1 MTLTKA
7 APKASTRKL
16 RLKKDAAAP
25 SPMPAAKG
33 GFPIVGVGA
42 SAGGF
47 EAFQDL
53 LKHLPVDTGM
63 GFVLV
68 QHLDPQHES
77 ALVPLLQRSTSM
89 PVLQVTQGMV
99 VERNHIYIIP
109 PNVLMEISK
118 GALILT
124 PRGRVRGAAR
134 SIDCFFE
141 ALAEDQRENAI
152 GVVLS
157 GTATDGTMGLESVK
171 GEGGLTF
178 AQDDTAKYD
187 SMPRSAIAAGCVDFV
202 LSPEAIAK
210 ELARIAKHPFVV
222 AAALPLPE
230 TGRLASEAE
239 RENDQ
244 SDPPGKALASG
255 GKGTPRTDSRQALT
269 EAKAEP
275 DKAQLEGYAK
285 ILALL
290 HRHCGVDFS
299 FYKSST
305 IQRRVARR
313 LVLNKHETLADY
325 AAFLKGNTHELDA
338 LYSDVLI
345 SVTSFF
351 RNPEAFDILKQKVF
365 PKLIGPPKRDGP
377 LRIWVLGCSTGQEAY
392 SLAMTFAEAVTDK
405 PNPPK
410 LQIFATDLNEA
421 LLEKARAG
429 LYAKSLAQDIGQER
443 LQRFFTEEE
452 GGYRVNKALREQV
465 VFARQ
470 NVMSDPPF
478 SRMDLISCRNLLI
491 YFEPELQKKIFPAFH
506 YALKPDGYL
515 FLGAS
520 ESIGQFT
527 DLFTAADKKQKI
539 FVRKSAKTPSFHSPQ
554 PRERNAQ
561 RPGGKRSLEEGPFLP
576 DANGGEFNAQREA
589 DRISVSLFAP
599 PGVLINAEGQILQ
612 FRGATGAF
620 LEPPTGKASFD
631 LLKMA
636 PEGLMLPL
644 RAAIQTARR
653 EHVTV
658 CQENVQMRKNGILR
672 AVNLRVIPLRNLKEP
687 CLLVLFEN
695 TEAAGPAGPGQ
706 PSQPPTPKGKREAAN
721 RITELEQ
728 ELAETRDYL
737 LSIQEQNESFTDDLQ
752 ASSEELQSANEELQS
767 INEELETSKEEL
779 ESTNE
784 ELTTIN
790 EELVHRDAE
799 QSRLNSDLNNLQASL
814 QTAILL
820 LGRDLS
826 IRRFSPSAEKI
837 FNLVAADL
845 GRNFV
850 GLRHHL
856 NLPGLADMLTDVME
870 SISPREMEVQDR
882 EGRWFSLQV
891 RPYLTL
897 DKRIDGVVL
906 VLNDIN
912 DLKHQQQQIAA
923 ARDYAEAILRTLPVP
938 FLILRADLRVQS
950 ASDVFYK
957 VFDVDASE
965 SEGRLIY
972 ELGNR
977 QWDIPDL
984 RKLLEDILP
993 QKNHFTGYEVNHEF
1007 ETLGSRTMLLNARQ
1021 VDSADGTP
1029 DRIVL
1034 AIEDIT
1040 DRTQAERSLRH
1051 AMAEIE
1057 QSSRAKD
1064 EFLAALSHEL
1074 RTPLTPVL
1082 MTASALE
1089 SDTTLSD
1096 DLRSQLGMI
1105 RRNVE
1110 LEARLIDDLLDLTR
1124 ISHGKLQ
1131 ISPVVSD
1138 IHDLLE
1144 HTAEIV
1150 RSDGPGKQVRIRF
1163 MLDAKNHHVLADP
1176 ARLQQ
1181 VFWNLIKNA
1190 LKFTPTGGAITVR
1203 TQSDKDGS
1211 IRISVAD
1218 TGIGI
1223 AKESLTRIFN
1233 AFEQIEANGVHQF
1246 GGLGLGLAISK
1257 AIVMAHG
1264 GEIIAESQGEGHGAT
1279 FSVELATGNAPQIQP
1294 VKADPPVGPDHH
1306 LRLLVVED
1314 HEATLAVLYR
1324 LLTRRGHQV
1333 TTATNSRD
1341 ALTAYAA
1348 ANFDAVIT
1356 DLGLPDGSGLDLM
1369 REIQRQRPVP
1379 GIALSGYGMEED
1391 FHQTKEAGFFAH
1403 LVKPVNL
1410 DQLRLLLNQLPKG
1423 V

>member
-1 MTLTKA
+1 
-7 APKASTRKL
+7 
-16 RLKKDAAAP
+16 
-25 SPMPAAKG
+25 
-33 GFPIVGVGA
+33 
-42 SAGGF
+42 
-47 EAFQDL
+47 
-53 LKHLPVDTGM
+53 M

-77 ALVPLLQRSTSM
+77 ALVLLLQRCTPI
-89 PVLQVTQGMV
+89 PVLQVTHGMQ

-109 PNVLMEISK
+109 PNVMMEISK
-118 GALILT
+118 GVLNLT
-124 PRGRVRGAAR
+124 PRGRVRGPAR

-141 ALAEDQRENAI
+141 SLAEDQRENAI

-171 GEGGLTF
+171 AEGGLTF
-178 AQDDTAKYD
+178 AQDETAKYD
-187 SMPRSAIAAGCVDFV
+187 SMPHSAIAAGCVDFV

-210 ELARIAKHPFVV
+210 ELARIAKHPFVM
-222 AAALPLPE
+222 AAATGPQP
-230 TGRLASEAE
+230 GRLASEAE
-239 RENDQ
+239 RESDQ
-244 SDPPGKALASG
+244 SDDADTALASG
-255 GKGTPRTDSRQALT
+255 GHGTPRTDSRRART
-269 EAKAEP
+269 EARDEP
-275 DKAQLEGYAK
+275 GKESLEGYVK
-285 ILALL
+285 ILGLL
-290 HRHCGVDFS
+290 RKHCGVDFS
-299 FYKSST
+299 LYKSST

-313 LVLNKHETLADY
+313 LVLNKHETLAAY
-325 AAFLKGNTHELDA
+325 GTFLNGNTKELDA

-351 RNPEAFDILKQKVF
+351 RNPEAFEILKNKVF
-365 PKLIGPPKRDGP
+365 PKLLAQPKRNGL

-392 SLAMTFAEAVTDK
+392 SLAMTFAEAVTE
-405 PNPPK
+405 NPHPMK

-421 LLEKARAG
+421 LLDKARAG
-429 LYAKSLAQDIGQER
+429 LYAKSLAMDITPER
-443 LQRFFTEEE
+443 LRRFFTEEE

-506 YALKPDGYL
+506 YALKPEGYL

-539 FVRKSAKTPSFHSPQ
+539 FIRKSATTPSFHSPQ
-554 PRERNAQ
+554 PKEPAAQ
-561 RPGGKRSLEEGPFLP
+561 RQGQRSLAEGQFAHAP
-576 DANGGEFNAQREA
+576 GGEFNAQREA

-644 RAAIQTARR
+644 RAAIQVARR
-653 EHVTV
+653 DNTTV
-658 CQENVQMRKNGILR
+658 CRENVQIRKYGDQR
-672 AVNLRVIPLRNLKEP
+672 TVNLRVIPLRNLKEQ

-695 TEAAGPAGPGQ
+695 AENGPVGKVK
-706 PSQPPTPKGKREAAN
+706 PPTPPFPKGKKDAAS

-737 LSIQEQNESFTDDLQ
+737 LSIQEQNESVTDDLQ

-799 QSRLNSDLNNLQASL
+799 QSRLNADLNNLQASL

-826 IRRFSPSAEKI
+826 IRRFSASAEKI

-850 GLRHHL
+850 SLRHHL
-856 NLPGLADMLTDVME
+856 NLPGLTDIITEVME
-870 SISPREMEVQDR
+870 TVIPRELEVKDH
-882 EGRWFSLQV
+882 EGCWYSLHV
-891 RPYLTL
+891 RPYITL

-906 VLNDIN
+906 VLNDID
-912 DLKHQQQQIAA
+912 DLKRHQQQIVAS
-923 ARDYAEAILRTLPVP
+923 RDYAEAILRTLPVP
-938 FLILRADLRVQS
+938 FLILRADLRVDS

-957 VFDVDASE
+957 AFDVDAKE

-993 QKNHFTGYEVNHEF
+993 QKNYFNGYEVTHEF
-1007 ETLGSRTMLLNARQ
+1007 ESLGRRTMLLNARQ
-1021 VDSADGTP
+1021 VDSMDGTP

-1040 DRTQAERSLRH
+1040 ERTQAEKSLRR

-1057 QSSRAKD
+1057 RSSCAKD

-1082 MTASALE
+1082 MTAASLE
-1089 SDTTLSD
+1089 SDTCLSED
-1096 DLRSQLGMI
+1096 VRSQLGVI

-1124 ISHGKLQ
+1124 ISHGKLK

-1138 IHDLLE
+1138 IHELLK

-1150 RSDGPGKQVRIRF
+1150 RSDGQGKQVRIRF
-1163 MLDAKNHHVLADP
+1163 TLEAEHHHVMADP

-1190 LKFTPTGGAITVR
+1190 LKFTPTGGTITVN
-1203 TQSDKDGS
+1203 TQTDNDGS
-1211 IRISVAD
+1211 IIVSVAD

-1223 AKESLTRIFN
+1223 AGDSLTRIFN
-1233 AFEQIEANGVHQF
+1233 AFEQIEATGSHHF

-1264 GEIIAESQGEGHGAT
+1264 GEIYAESRGEGHGAT
-1279 FSVELATGNAPQIQP
+1279 FSVEMAS
-1294 VKADPPVGPDHH
+1294 VKAPPSVPAKPKTPAQPDRT

-1314 HEATLAVLYR
+1314 HEATLAVLSR
-1324 LLTRRGHQV
+1324 LLIRRGHTV
-1333 TTATNSRD
+1333 TTATNSRE
-1341 ALTAYAA
+1341 ALAAFAA

-1391 FHQTKEAGFFAH
+1391 FRQTKEAGFFAH

-1410 DQLRLLLNQLPKG
+1410 DQLRLLLNHLPQG

>member
-1 MTLTKA
+1 MMKILLKA
-7 APKASTRKL
+7 APIASTRKT
-16 RLKKDAAAP
+16 RLKKEATVP
-25 SPMPAAKG
+25 IPMPAAKG

-47 EAFQDL
+47 EAFQEL
-53 LKHLPVDTGM
+53 LKHLPADTGM

-89 PVLQVTQGMV
+89 PVCQVTQGMT
-99 VERNHIYIIP
+99 VERNHVYIIP
-109 PNVLMEISK
+109 PNVVMEISK
-118 GALILT
+118 GVLTLT
-124 PRGRVRGAAR
+124 PRGQVRGPAR

-141 ALAEDQRENAI
+141 ALAEDQREYAI

-157 GTATDGTMGLESVK
+157 GTATDGTLGLESVK
-171 GEGGLTF
+171 AEGGLTF
-178 AQDDTAKYD
+178 AQDETAKYD

-202 LSPEAIAK
+202 LSPESIAK

-222 AAALPLPE
+222 ARALPQLQP
-230 TGRLASEAE
+230 GHPASEAE
-239 RENDQ
+239 RESDQ
-244 SDPPGKALASG
+244 SDAAGTALASG
-255 GKGTPRTDSRQALT
+255 GKGSPRTDSRRAQT

-275 DKAQLEGYAK
+275 NKAHQEGFAK
-285 ILALL
+285 VLGLL
-290 HRHCGVDFS
+290 HKHCGVDFS
-299 FYKSST
+299 LYKSST

-313 LVLNKHETLADY
+313 LVLNKHETLAEY
-325 AAFLKGNTHELDA
+325 GAFLKGNGKELDA

-351 RNPEAFDILKQKVF
+351 RNPEAFGILKNKVF
-365 PKLIGPPKRDGP
+365 PQLIAQLKRDAP

-392 SLAMTFAEAVTDK
+392 SMAMTFAEAVTDK

-421 LLEKARAG
+421 LLDKARVG
-429 LYAKSLAQDIGQER
+429 LYAKTLAQDIAPER
-443 LQRFFTEEE
+443 LRRFFTEEE
-452 GGYRVNKALREQV
+452 GGYRVNKDLREQV
-465 VFARQ
+465 VFSRQ

-506 YALKPDGYL
+506 YALKPEGYL

-527 DLFTAADKKQKI
+527 DLFTPADKKQKI
-539 FVRKSAKTPSFHSPQ
+539 FIRKSAKTPSFHSPKPKEPASQ
-554 PRERNAQ
+554 ND
-561 RPGGKRSLEEGPFLP
+561 GGKRNLTEGQLP
-576 DANGGEFNAQREA
+576 HIQGGEFNAQREA

-653 EHVTV
+653 ENITV
-658 CQENVQMRKNGILR
+658 YRENVQIRKSDGQR
-672 AVNLRVIPLRNLKEP
+672 AVNLRVVPLRNLKEP

-695 TEAAGPAGPGQ
+695 AEANLANQGKSRLPLE
-706 PSQPPTPKGKREAAN
+706 PKGKKEAAS

-737 LSIQEQNESFTDDLQ
+737 LTIQEQNESFTDDLQ

-799 QSRLNSDLNNLQASL
+799 QSRLNADLNNLQSSL

-820 LGRDLS
+820 LGPDLS
-826 IRRFSPSAEKI
+826 IRRFSVSAEKF

-850 GLRHHL
+850 GLRHPF
-856 NLPGLADMLTDVME
+856 NLPGLSDMMTEVMDTV
-870 SISPREMEVQDR
+870 SPREMEVADR
-882 EGRWFSLQV
+882 EGRWYSLHV

-906 VLNDIN
+906 VLNDID
-912 DLKHQQQQIAA
+912 DLKRQQQQIAA

-938 FLILRADLRVQS
+938 FLILRADLRVHS

-957 VFDVDASE
+957 AFDVDAEE
-965 SEGRLIY
+965 SVGRLIY

-993 QKNHFTGYEVNHEF
+993 QKNYFNGYEVNHEF
-1007 ETLGSRTMLLNARQ
+1007 ETLGRRTMLLNARQ
-1021 VDSADGTP
+1021 VDSEDGTP

-1040 DRTQAERSLRH
+1040 ERKQAERSLRH

-1057 QSSRAKD
+1057 QASRSKD

-1089 SDTTLSD
+1089 SDTMLSA

-1138 IHDLLE
+1138 IHELLE
-1144 HTAEIV
+1144 HTAEIL
-1150 RSDGPGKQVRIRF
+1150 RSDGLSKQVRMRF
-1163 MLDAKNHHVLADP
+1163 VPDAESHHVMADP

-1181 VFWNLIKNA
+1181 VLWNLIKNA
-1190 LKFTPTGGAITVR
+1190 LKFTPTGGRITVT
-1203 TQSDKDGS
+1203 TQNIAKGT

-1223 AKESLTRIFN
+1223 AGESLTRIFN
-1233 AFEQIEANGVHQF
+1233 AFEQIEASGMHQY

-1257 AIVMAHG
+1257 AIVTAHG
-1264 GEIIAESQGEGHGAT
+1264 GQIYAESRGEGHGASFT
-1279 FSVELATGNAPQIQP
+1279 VELATVNAPQTKP
-1294 VKADPPVGPDHH
+1294 VKPNAPTGPDHL

-1314 HEATLAVLYR
+1314 HEATLAVLSR
-1324 LLTRRGHQV
+1324 LLRRRGHEV
-1333 TTATNSRD
+1333 TTATNCQD
-1341 ALTAYAA
+1341 ALAAYAA

-1379 GIALSGYGMEED
+1379 GIALSGYGMEDD